1 MKRLF
6 ALCLMPA
13 AALAADP
20 PPLVLEGE
28 IPASAPEI
36 RHFFLDF
43 EVPPGIAEIEIAHD
57 DLSEANILD
66 WGLDAPEGFRGW
78 GGGNR
83 ENAVVGVTAASRS
96 YLPGPI
102 TPGTWRVVVGK
113 AKVNELPGRYRVEI
127 TLRETQTLPPQPER
141 RPYAPAAE
149 VAPGPRWF
157 AGDFHVH
164 SRESGDAD
172 PTLDAVAVYAESCGL
187 DFVMLSE
194 HNTTSQLDLYAQA
207 QAAHPALLLVPGAE
221 VTTYAGHFNALGA
234 TAFVEHRIGLP
245 DASIAGTAESVHA
258 QGALV
263 SINHPALALGDACIG
278 CAWTHDLAPEHID
291 AVEIGTG
298 DILKPGGAFND
309 RAVEFWESLCVAGA
323 CPAALGGSDDH
334 GGGQDMGALDSPIG
348 SPTTLVFAESLT
360 VDALLAGVR
369 AGDTVVK
376 LHGPD
381 DPMIDFWPPAA
392 DAPRMLHASITGGV
406 GFDARW
412 VRDGVA
418 GERVTIDA
426 DPFTLTGTLDA
437 APGETT
443 RLRVEVLQ
451 GNRRRT
457 VTSHRFLVGP
467 PVAPVTPDAGS
478 ILPDAVAAV
487 PDAET
492 QAADV
497 GADAD
502 PDAAPMKNSLGHEP
516 PAGCGVSARPSTG
529 WPWALLGLS
538 LLRRR
543 GRQIRVQSDVG
554 DASI

>member
-1 MKRLF
+1 MRTAITFTLS
-6 ALCLMPA
+6 LLPV

-20 PPLVLEGE
+20 PPLVLEGDV
-28 IPASAPEI
+28 PASAPEV

-43 EVPPGIAEIEIAHD
+43 EVPPGISEIEIAHD

-83 ENAVVGVTAASRS
+83 ENAVVAVTAASRS

-113 AKVNELPGRYRVEI
+113 AKINEPPGRYRVEI
-127 TLRETQTLPPQPER
+127 TMRETQTLAPQPER
-141 RPYAPAAE
+141 QPYAPAAE

-172 PTLDAVAVYAESCGL
+172 PTLDAVAVFAESRGL

-194 HNTTSQLDLYAQA
+194 HNTVSQLELYAA
-207 QAAHPALLLVPGAE
+207 TQAAHPELLLVPGAE
-221 VTTYAGHFNALGA
+221 VTTYAGHFNAIGA

-245 DASIAGTAESVHA
+245 DTSIAETAAGVHA

-278 CAWTHDLAPEHID
+278 CAWTHDLAAEQID

-309 RAVEFWESLCVAGA
+309 RAVEFWESLCVANT

-348 SPTTLVFAESLT
+348 APTTLVFAESLT
-360 VDALLAGVR
+360 VEGLIAGVR

-392 DAPRMLHASITGGV
+392 DEPRALRATITGGM

-437 APGETT
+437 APGVST

-457 VTSHRFLVGP
+457 VTSHRSLVGP
-467 PVAPVTPDAGS
+467 PEAPVVADAAVPEADAAPPLVDARMLEADVGSDAADAGS
-478 ILPDAVAAV
+478 AKI
-487 PDAET
+487 
-492 QAADV
+492 
-497 GADAD
+497 
-502 PDAAPMKNSLGHEP
+502 SLGHDDSG
-516 PAGCGVSARPSTG
+516 GCGVSARPRSG
-529 WPWALLGLS
+529 GAWGVVVWAVAVAG
-538 LLRRR
+538 RRAR
-543 GRQIRVQSDVG
+543 KRPADRFARS
-554 DASI
+554 

>member
-1 MKRLF
+1 MKL
-6 ALCLMPA
+6 ALALSLLPF

-28 IPASAPEI
+28 VPASAPEV

-43 EVPPGIAEIEIAHD
+43 EIPPGIAEIEIAHD

-78 GGGNR
+78 GGGNS
-83 ENAVVGVTAASRS
+83 ENAIVASTAASRS

-113 AKVNELPGRYRVEI
+113 AKINEPPGRYRVEI
-127 TLRETQTLPPQPER
+127 TMRETQTLPPQPER
-141 RPYAPAAE
+141 RPYTPAAE
-149 VAPGPRWF
+149 VGPGPRWF

-172 PTLDAVAVYAESCGL
+172 PTLDAVAVYAESRGL
-187 DFVMLSE
+187 EFVMLSE
-194 HNTTSQLDLYAQA
+194 HNTVSQLELYAET
-207 QAAHPALLLVPGAE
+207 QAAHPGLLLVPGAE

-245 DASIAGTAESVHA
+245 ETSIAATADAVHA

-278 CAWTHDLAPEHID
+278 CAWTHELAPEHID

-309 RAVEFWESLCVAGA
+309 RAVEFWESLCVADA

-348 SPTTLVFAESLT
+348 SPTTLVFAETLT
-360 VDALLAGVR
+360 VDGLLAGVR

-392 DAPRMLHASITGGV
+392 DAPRALQAVITGGT

-426 DPFTLTGTLDA
+426 DPFTLTGTLDSP
-437 APGETT
+437 PGVST
-443 RLRVEVLQ
+443 RLRVEVMQ

-457 VTSHRFLVGP
+457 VTSHRILVGP
-467 PVAPVTPDAGS
+467 PAEPVTPDMGVVS
-478 ILPDAVAAV
+478 
-487 PDAET
+487 
-492 QAADV
+492 
-497 GADAD
+497 
-502 PDAAPMKNSLGHEP
+502 PDAAPVPPDAGTLETDVGPDAGASKTSLGHDGSG
-516 PAGCGVSARPSTG
+516 GCGVTARPASAA
-529 WPWALLGLS
+529 ALPFVGALVMLRR
-538 LLRRR
+538 LRRR
-543 GRQIRVQSDVG
+543 VS
-554 DASI
+554 ASGADRPRAN